1 MSLLVNVCSH
11 EIHIICIKYPEPV
24 TFNPF
29 ECHFQTE
36 RRKKET
42 KNLLLS
48 FHRIVSH
55 RFVQFMYQIW
65 YGACRSFTLSSKMK
79 FVIIIATKNKE
90 RERKKRP
97 FSNYPENSICDVH
110 NCMSRWTMYV
120 PAAAM
125 YIRRRCALYTLSN
138 R

>member
-1 MSLLVNVCSH
+1 MLSLLVNVCSH
-11 EIHIICIKYPEPV
+11 ENHIICIKYPGPV

-36 RRKKET
+36 RKK
-42 KNLLLS
+42 KKQRISYYHFIVSYRILS
-48 FHRIVSH
+48 HRIASH

-90 RERKKRP
+90 RERGKNDHFRTILRTP
-97 FSNYPENSICDVH
+97 Y
-110 NCMSRWTMYV
+110 
-120 PAAAM
+120 AM
-125 YIRRRCALYTLSN
+125 YIIA
-138 R
+138 